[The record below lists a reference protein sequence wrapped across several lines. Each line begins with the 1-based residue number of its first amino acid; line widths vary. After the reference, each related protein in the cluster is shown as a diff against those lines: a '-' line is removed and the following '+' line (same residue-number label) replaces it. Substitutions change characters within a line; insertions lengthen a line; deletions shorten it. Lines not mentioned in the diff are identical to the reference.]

1 MGRYGPAENGQ
12 SVLFDLANI
21 KYLISLKR
29 DQIAVP
35 DPSGQVSY
43 KYRSDKFEKVF
54 EDKSVAILENKKA
67 FDRALFVSNWEVL
80 EGEENIL
87 KKLISPEFDL
97 KNKIILSDNF
107 DKFETYSKLPEY
119 EIKSLENKSD
129 REFYKLTSNQD
140 GFLFVS
146 ETFYPGWKVYVDGKE
161 ERIYRANYTFR
172 AVPIKRG
179 IHEVLFI
186 YRPQSF
192 KIGKLVSFG
201 AFISI
206 IVIYI
211 WTRKK

>member
-1 MGRYGPAENGQ
+1 L
-12 SVLFDLANI
+12 S
-21 KYLISLKR
+21 
-29 DQIAVP
+29 
-35 DPSGQVSY
+35 
-43 KYRSDKFEKVF
+43 
-54 EDKSVAILENKKA
+54 EDFSE
-67 FDRALFVSNWEVL
+67 FVESKN
-80 EGEENIL
+80 
-87 KKLISPEFDL
+87 SP
-97 KNKIILSDNF
+97 K
-107 DKFETYSKLPEY
+107 Y
-119 EIKSLENKSD
+119 EIKNIEYKENSLSLHVN
-129 REFYKLTSNQD
+129 SNQD